1 MVLKNIHRPIIV
13 IGGVVLDITATATSN
28 SFQKLLR
35 TSTPGTVSQ
44 TLGGVGRNVCEAAM
58 RTGAPSVLLSVVG
71 KDTAGDTIKQQM
83 TSLGMDTSLIKTSP
97 SHSTAVYNAFHSK
110 DGQLISAIADMD
122 IFDYLDLSNINDI
135 FKKYN
140 PSLICF
146 DGNVSAQS
154 MQTISVICKSFGIPA
169 FFEPTSIP
177 KSLRIFES
185 KDTILSGSIKYT
197 SPNQYEL
204 EAMVDTLQQQKFNT
218 LPFNATLSTPSLS
231 IQKKIPSIVNKVFPE
246 AIYLSNYIPHIIT
259 KLGED
264 GCLYV
269 GTCSKNDNK
278 KIAHYFPPEI
288 INPDTIKSVT
298 GAGDSFVGTL
308 LANLQK
314 DPFVERLDL
323 WKSIIE
329 NGQKSAV
336 RTLQSKL
343 AVSDLI
349 DNDLLVR

>member
-1 MVLKNIHRPIIV
+1 MVLKNIHCPIIV
-13 IGGVVLDITATATSN
+13 IGGVVLDITATATS
-28 SFQKLLR
+28 
-35 TSTPGTVSQ
+35 TVSQ
-44 TLGGVGRNVCEAAM
+44 TLGGVGRNVCEAAI

-83 TSLGMDTSLIKTSP
+83 TSLGMDTSLIKTTP

-122 IFDYLDLSNINDI
+122 IFDYLDLSN
-135 FKKYN
+135 KYN

-146 DGNVSAQS
+146 DGNVSAKS
-154 MQTISVICKSFGIPA
+154 MQTITAICKSFGIPA

-185 KDTILSGSIKYT
+185 KDIILSGSIKYT

-204 EAMVDTLQQQKFNT
+204 EAMVDTLQRQKFNT
-218 LPFNATLSTPSLS
+218 LPFDTTLSISSLS
-231 IQKKIPSIVNKVFPE
+231 IQKKIPPIINKVFPE

-269 GTCSKNDNK
+269 GTCSKNENK
-278 KIAHYFPPEI
+278 KITHYFPPEI

-323 WKSIIE
+323 WKGIIE

-336 RTLQSKL
+336 RTLQSKF